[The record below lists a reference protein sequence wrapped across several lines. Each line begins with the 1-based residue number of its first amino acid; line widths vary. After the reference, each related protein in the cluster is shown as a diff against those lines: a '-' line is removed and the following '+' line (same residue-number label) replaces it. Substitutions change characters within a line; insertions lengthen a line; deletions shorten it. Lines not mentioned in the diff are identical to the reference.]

1 MFFMF
6 DVALLQLEQ
15 ILELQK
21 RSLQV
26 DLELEINS
34 ETH

>member
-34 ETH
+34 ETR